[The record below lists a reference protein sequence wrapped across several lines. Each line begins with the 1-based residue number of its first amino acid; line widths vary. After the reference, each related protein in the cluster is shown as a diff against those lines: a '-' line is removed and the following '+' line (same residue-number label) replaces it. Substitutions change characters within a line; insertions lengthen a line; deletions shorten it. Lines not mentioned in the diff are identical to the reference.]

1 MNVYFSGEHDR
12 IVIEA
17 AATAQVVIDED
28 AGIVIPAKQVTELNR
43 LSQVVNSIEN
53 NCAVVPKGSFKFT
66 PLKETIANEAFRG
79 LTPDRAFALDQY
91 QHFRPVQNPEKVGLM
106 QRDESVYNHKF
117 LDDVSVD
124 FPKHSWSLT
133 KDCTETVAN
142 IRNNLGPGFFAFHR
156 VNTPIFGSIYIGNG
170 VRNNDLPFMV

>member
-1 MNVYFSGEHDR
+1 MLLGTVKDYYIAYSLDYSKLKHGFPTKVFYWSSSSNFIFSTLPGALEKFQKELTELNVYFSGEHDR

-66 PLKETIANEAFRG
+66 PLKETITNEAFRG

-91 QHFRPVQNPEKVGLM
+91 
-106 QRDESVYNHKF
+106 
-117 LDDVSVD
+117 
-124 FPKHSWSLT
+124 
-133 KDCTETVAN
+133 
-142 IRNNLGPGFFAFHR
+142 
-156 VNTPIFGSIYIGNG
+156 
-170 VRNNDLPFMV
+170 